1 MFVLIVGGGNAGS
14 HLAEILLDQGH
25 KVRVMDN
32 RPEILSRLHKELPTE
47 VIVVGDPTDP
57 LELEAAHI
65 REAHVLAAVLPEDE
79 ANLVVVALA
88 RFHFGVRRTIARVN
102 VPRNSWLFTPEMGVD
117 VALDN
122 AGLMAKLI
130 AEEMSLGDMMVM
142 LKLRKGEFT
151 LVEEKL
157 PLHSRAIGVMIKDL
171 PLPPDVVIAA
181 IFRDGK
187 VVTPRGVTIL
197 QAGDEV
203 LAVVNGTNVNSVAQ
217 LFGDSDGKVTVE
229 PVS

>member
-14 HLAEILLDQGH
+14 HLAELLLAQGH
-25 KVRVMDN
+25 KVRILDN
-32 RPEILSRLHKELPTE
+32 RPAILSRLHRELPTE
-47 VIVVGDPTDP
+47 VIIAGDPTDP
-57 LELEAAHI
+57 VELEAAKI
-65 REAHVLAAVLPEDE
+65 RQADVLAAVLPEDE
-79 ANLVVVALA
+79 SNLVVTSLA

-102 VPRNSWLFTPEMGVD
+102 VPHNSWLFTPQMGVD

-142 LKLRKGEFT
+142 LKLRKGEYT

-157 PLHSRAIGVMIKDL
+157 PPRSRAVGVRIKDL

-181 IFRDGK
+181 IFRKGQ
-187 VVTPRGVTIL
+187 VIIPRGITAL
-197 QAGDEV
+197 EAGDEV
-203 LAVVNGTNVNSVAQ
+203 LAVVNDSNANDVAR
-217 LFGDSDGKVTVE
+217 LFGDSDEKVIVDTR
-229 PVS
+229 

>member
-14 HLAEILLDQGH
+14 HLAQLLLAQGH
-25 KVRVMDN
+25 KIRIVDE
-32 RPEILSRLHKELPTE
+32 RPSILSRLHRELPTE
-47 VIVVGDPTDP
+47 MIVEGDPTDP
-57 LELEAAHI
+57 VELEAADI
-65 REAHVLAAVLPEDE
+65 RQADVLAAVLPDDE
-79 ANLVVVALA
+79 ANLVVTSLA

-102 VPRNSWLFTPEMGVD
+102 TPRNSWLFTPAMGVD

-142 LKLRKGEFT
+142 VKLRRGEYS

-157 PLHSRAIGVMIKDL
+157 PQRSRAVGVMIKDL

-181 IFRDGK
+181 IFRRGR
-187 VVTPRGVTIL
+187 VVIPRGVTAL
-197 QAGDEV
+197 EAGDEV
-203 LAVVNGTNVNSVAQ
+203 LAVVNDSNANAVAQ
-217 LFGDSDGKVTVE
+217 LFGDSDGMVIIE
-229 PVS
+229 PK